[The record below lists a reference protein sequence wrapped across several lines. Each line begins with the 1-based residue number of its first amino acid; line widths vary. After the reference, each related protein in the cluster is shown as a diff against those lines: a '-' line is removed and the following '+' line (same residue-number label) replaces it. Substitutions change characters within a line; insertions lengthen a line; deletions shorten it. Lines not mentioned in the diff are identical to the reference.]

1 MFTEIHTVNRTTPAV
16 TMATEDFRI
25 CNVPDPRY
33 PNGEPMISIKY
44 QCSGDAYIQFGRKL
58 AEFSSMLPAPIGR
71 RPFPLQD
78 NTAVFAIGNSHL
90 RQIFDELVCQYSDK
104 IDRFNDDFT
113 GGYGEH
119 FSVKF
124 RNNAT
129 LVVMANSLFVYSP
142 NWLEHLESVTK
153 RKLSSFDA
161 IVLGKFNEYKESRGT
176 KFAAAIQN
184 ISVGHSGV
192 NFQTTPAPK
201 LHNLAAVYRGPL
213 IYVGMF
219 AKYGQPQKDESIIT
233 MKEERRKNNRT
244 NIYVIDARKHIKAL
258 GECGS
263 DDGYTLGRCHES
275 GDVNANR
282 ESENMHRCV
291 GKFGGH
297 PDLIAWEVV
306 EQLHQI
312 IP

>member
-1 MFTEIHTVNRTTPAV
+1 MDVRRNTENTTAV
-16 TMATEDFRI
+16 TTASEEFHFCT
-25 CNVPDPRY
+25 VTDPRS
-33 PNGEPMISIKY
+33 PNGEPMFDIEF

-58 AEFSSMLPAPIGR
+58 DEFSSALPAPIGR
-71 RPFPLQD
+71 RPLPLQD
-78 NTAVFAIGNSHL
+78 NTAVFAIGNSHI
-90 RQIFDELVCQYSDK
+90 RQIFYELVCQYSGK
-104 IDRFNDDFT
+104 IETFHDEFT
-113 GGYGEH
+113 GGFGEH

-129 LVVMANSLFVYSP
+129 LVVMTNSLFVYSP

-161 IVLGKFNEYKESRGT
+161 IVLGKFNGYKESRGT
-176 KFAAAIQN
+176 IFAAAIQN
-184 ISVGHSGV
+184 ISAGYSDV
-192 NFQTTPAPK
+192 NFQITPAPK

-219 AKYGQPQKDESIIT
+219 AKYGQQQKDESIIT
-233 MKEERRKNNRT
+233 MKEERRKNNRA
-244 NIYVIDARKHIKAL
+244 NIYVIDARKNIKAL

-263 DDGYTLGRCHES
+263 DDKYTMGRCHES

-291 GKFGGH
+291 GELGGH
-297 PDLIAWEVV
+297 PDLIDGK
-306 EQLHQI
+306 LLSNCIKLYHS
-312 IP
+312 